1 MSDAK
6 EKEKDKHAEGGEQ
19 PADAKPKGK
28 KKLIFISLGV
38 VALLGGAGVPMLL
51 MGGGEEAAQSAH
63 VESEESVEET
73 RRMETLDL
81 GVFIVNLS
89 ETSSFLKTHI
99 IIEYDAASLERQLM
113 SIEGGAGAGAGHGGG
128 SGHGG
133 GAAGGGGGEGEGA
146 AVGGTPYYLT
156 KKETI
161 FRHTIIRI
169 LSSKRVEDVLTP
181 DGKDWLNDELVEG
194 LNSAMGLE
202 QPVVSQVYYTEFII
216 Q

>member
-6 EKEKDKHAEGGEQ
+6 EKEKNEEGAEK
-19 PADAKPKGK
+19 PAAAKPKSK
-28 KKLIFISLGV
+28 KKLLFIGLGV
-38 VALLGGAGVPMLL
+38 VALLGGAGVPMFL
-51 MGGGEEAAQSAH
+51 MGGGEEAVDEAH
-63 VESEESVEET
+63 VESDEPVEEAK
-73 RRMETLDL
+73 RMETLDL

-99 IIEYDAASLERQLM
+99 VIEYDASSLERQVM
-113 SIEGGAGAGAGHGGG
+113 SIEGSAGAGGGAAGG

-133 GAAGGGGGEGEGA
+133 GAAGGGGEGEGA
-146 AVGGTPYYLT
+146 VGGGTPHFLA

-161 FRHTIIRI
+161 FRHTVIRI

-181 DGKDWLNDELVEG
+181 DGKDWLSEELVEG
-194 LNSAMGLE
+194 LNAAIGLE
-202 QPVVSQVYYTEFII
+202 QPVVSQIFYTEFII

>member
-6 EKEKDKHAEGGEQ
+6 EKEKHEEGAEQ
-19 PADAKPKGK
+19 PAAAKPKGK
-28 KKLIFISLGV
+28 KKLMFIGLGV
-38 VALLGGAGVPMLL
+38 VALLAGAGVPMFL
-51 MGGGEEAAQSAH
+51 MGGGEEAVEEVP
-63 VESEESVEET
+63 VESEEPTEEAK
-73 RRMETLDL
+73 RMETLDL

-99 IIEYDAASLERQLM
+99 VVEYDASSLDRQVM
-113 SIEGGAGAGAGHGGG
+113 SIEGHAGAGGGAAGG

-133 GAAGGGGGEGEGA
+133 GAAGGGGEGE
-146 AVGGTPYYLT
+146 AVGGGTPHYLA

-161 FRHTIIRI
+161 FRHVVIRI

-181 DGKDWLNDELVEG
+181 DGKDWLSEELVEG
-194 LNSAMGLE
+194 LNSAIGLE
-202 QPVVSQVYYTEFII
+202 QPVVSQIFYTEFII